1 MGDFQVVLLAL
12 AVMCLINMWDFGLG
26 SVYFMMAT
34 NSSLFHVCGMPFM
47 PFVVGVVFQA
57 QIVDNIGFFL
67 STGEGGFQNVMD
79 PWHWAAAFR

>member
-1 MGDFQVVLLAL
+1 MGDCHVVLLAL

-26 SVYFMMAT
+26 SVEFMMET
-34 NSSLFHVCGMPFM
+34 NSSLCRLCGMPFM

-67 STGEGGFQNVMD
+67 NEGEGGFQNIMD
-79 PWHWAAAFR
+79 PWHLAAAF